1 MEPAPEMDIPYL
13 GAEEVID
20 EVVLLLA
27 KMESDRKDTLEA
39 LGKERGRYEMLKSK
53 IDNFSVQRM
62 LELPLAVQRGTYVDV
77 YHFG

>member
-1 MEPAPEMDIPYL
+1 VEPAPEMDIPYL

>member
-1 MEPAPEMDIPYL
+1 MDIPYL